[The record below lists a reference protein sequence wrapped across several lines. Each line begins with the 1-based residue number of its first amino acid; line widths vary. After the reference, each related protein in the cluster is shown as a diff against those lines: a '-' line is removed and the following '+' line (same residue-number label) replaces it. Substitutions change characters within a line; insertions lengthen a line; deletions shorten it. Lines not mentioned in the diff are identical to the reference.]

1 MKDLPSETNQRN
13 APVKC
18 GGRIDFCTTMK
29 IN

>member
-1 MKDLPSETNQRN
+1 MEDLPSEINQPN
-13 APVKC
+13 ATVKC